1 MLGTAASSPPVGTR
15 RAGREMESRGSATS
29 AAAAAV
35 HRMCREA
42 AERLLRASAINHEA
56 QRIAMLLKAAPRNM
70 ADHADSLMTN
80 IHLPSFLAL
89 SIISDM
95 RSSSS
100 LVSRVEE
107 TSSRAARSEAH

>member
-1 MLGTAASSPPVGTR
+1 MLGAAASSPPVGTC
-15 RAGREMESRGSATS
+15 RAGREIESRGRATS

-35 HRMCREA
+35 HTKCREA
-42 AERLLRASAINHEA
+42 AERLRSASAINQAA
-56 QRIAMLLKAAPRNM
+56 QRTAMLLKAAPRKI

-107 TSSRAARSEAH
+107 IGRASCRARV